1 MAPHIIFGMPGSGK
15 TTLATMLAIQAMDRG
30 ITVFSN
36 YPIYHAKTGTFTKRW
51 SRDYVQETIYKSLII
66 IDEGYLDY
74 SSREGGAKYAKKVE
88 SGGGFTKDEHTMFAT
103 SRHNDNDFF
112 IIAQNYA
119 RIELIIREI
128 SLFWHVQPIKIPLLG
143 WMLGIKI
150 SSYSMEQQIDLKA
163 EAEGTMYYFR
173 WPFVSLMARA
183 FKSFDTHFY
192 KKVGEMRTDF
202 PAWTGKETINDVIE
216 ANKITQ
222 QGPGRQIT
230 DGGRVWSVATKS
242 IHLRQRH
249 DDTAA
254 NQGDRGS
261 GVDNNVGGLGTQADG
276 P

>member
-36 YPIYHAKTGTFTKRW
+36 YPIYHARTGKFTKRW
-51 SRDYVQETIYKSLII
+51 SRDYVQETIYKSVII

-128 SLFWHVQPIKIPLLG
+128 SLFWHVQPIKIPFLG

-150 SSYSMEQQIDLKA
+150 SSYSMEQQIDLQA

-183 FKSFDTHFY
+183 FRSFDTHFY
-192 KKVGEMRTDF
+192 KKNGEMRKDF
-202 PAWTGKETINDVIE
+202 PEWTGKETINDVIN
-216 ANKITQ
+216 ANKIAQ
-222 QGPGRQIT
+222 PGPAGQIT
-230 DGGRVWSVATKS
+230 DGGRVWTVASKS
-242 IHLRQRH
+242 IRLRPRH
-249 DDTAA
+249 VPAA
-254 NQGDRGS
+254 GNQGDRCPGS
-261 GVDNNVGGLGTQADG
+261 DGDGDSMADKAE
-276 P
+276 